1 MEPRQT
7 ASFGARNASRRER
20 HAWTRSGHT
29 SPNREHHVTEYAG
42 AEQVS
47 VRARRAGSAQEARGN
62 DARSH
67 LIAAESGGKAS
78 RELSS
83 RCVVSSSSFP
93 ASRFFLILCGQKA
106 LENGAQKAL
115 KHGGGC
121 PGASEELLGELTA
134 IIDCT
139 AGQCK
144 CCMSFGCPWD

>member
-20 HAWTRSGHT
+20 HAWARSGYT
-29 SPNREHHVTEYAG
+29 SPNLEYHVTGYVG
-42 AEQVS
+42 AEQAS

-93 ASRFFLILCGQKA
+93 ASRFFFNIVWTKS
-106 LENGAQKAL
+106 
-115 KHGGGC
+115 
-121 PGASEELLGELTA
+121 P
-134 IIDCT
+134 
-139 AGQCK
+139 
-144 CCMSFGCPWD
+144 